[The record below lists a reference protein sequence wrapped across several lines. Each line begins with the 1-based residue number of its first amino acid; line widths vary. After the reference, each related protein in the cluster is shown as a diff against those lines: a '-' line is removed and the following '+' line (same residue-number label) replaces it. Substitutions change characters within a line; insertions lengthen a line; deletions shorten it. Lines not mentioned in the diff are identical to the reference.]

1 MRRSNPTQLIDIS
14 EYRVQESDLLKL
26 AIEGRYPGEKIA
38 FWIEEVEKLFVLFD
52 GRAWSSWMDYV
63 PGPDIIP
70 GVSLIFD
77 ATRPSI
83 TGAGIAGITM
93 TDINRSISYF
103 YTNQYGS
110 HYLREAKHMN
120 RKRIAFS
127 LQDLFDLMYLMNF
140 TWHQKVENIDVVKV
154 LYEGYADIVQQGI
167 EDMHVHIPLITDL
180 DELTSFH

>member
-26 AIEGRYPGEKIA
+26 TIEGRYPGEKIA

-93 TDINRSISYF
+93 VGINHSLSYF
-103 YTNQYGS
+103 YKNHHGS
-110 HYLREAKHMN
+110 NYLKEAKRMN
-120 RKRIAFS
+120 REGMKFA
-127 LQDLFDLMYLMNF
+127 LQDLFDFIHAMNF
-140 TWHQKVENIDVVKV
+140 TWYQKVENIDVVKV